1 MPSARDP
8 SPLDLRQHHGVET
21 PEHVEVRLELAG
33 VGSRTAAAILD
44 TILLYL
50 SLLLLVIVGSNV
62 ADIGGTAGGWF
73 TAVVILLLFVLIWGY
88 FAAFEAWNGGRTP
101 GKQALGIRV

>member
-33 VGSRTAAAILD
+33 VGSRMAAAVLD

-50 SLLLLVIVGSNV
+50 SLLLLILVGTNV
-62 ADIGGTAGGWF
+62 VNADWIGGTASGWF
-73 TAVVILLLFVLIWGY
+73 AALTILLLFSLIWGY

-101 GKQALGIRV
+101 GKRA

>member
-33 VGSRTAAAILD
+33 VGSRMAAALLD
-44 TILLYL
+44 TIIISM
-50 SLLLLVIVGSNV
+50 SLLLLVVVGGGV
-62 ADIGGTAGGWF
+62 TGVLGTAGGWF
-73 TAVVILLLFVLIWGY
+73 LAFIILLLFMLFWGY
-88 FAAFEAWNGGRTP
+88 FAAFETWNGGRTP
-101 GKQALGIRV
+101 GKQA

>member
-33 VGSRTAAAILD
+33 VGSRMAAALLD
-44 TILLYL
+44 TIIVYM
-50 SLLLLVIVGSNV
+50 SLLLLVVVGGGV
-62 ADIGGTAGGWF
+62 TGVLGTAGGGVLGGGLLPLF
-73 TAVVILLLFVLIWGY
+73 SLILGD
-88 FAAFEAWNGGRTP
+88 FAALEGRDGGRAP
-101 GKQALGIRV
+101 RKAAL